1 MKMIIHWVGIGEV
14 KSAGNGD
21 HLGTILGS
29 CVTTV
34 LWHSARKFAV
44 MNHILL
50 PYRPQHKKPMQPDG
64 RFAGDSWRMMQTR
77 LARQGIS
84 MRECEAYV
92 AGGANVTDAVEQD
105 IGQKNVDAMLD
116 FLDAT
121 RVPVRAMY
129 VGGTGHRTA
138 RFDPDNGL
146 FRVMHNGIVVS
157 PTNGITPSI
166 RAA

>member
-1 MKMIIHWVGIGEV
+1 MNMIIHWVGIGEV

-34 LWHSARKFAV
+34 LWHAQRRFAV

-50 PYRPQHKKPMQPDG
+50 PYRPRHKNNETPDG

-84 MRECEAYV
+84 LHECEAFV
-92 AGGANVTDAVEQD
+92 AGGANVHNATEQE
-105 IGQKNVDAMLD
+105 IGHKNVETMLG
-116 FLDAT
+116 LIEQA
-121 RVPVRAMY
+121 RVPVREIS
-129 VGGTGHRTA
+129 VGGNGHRTA
-138 RFDPDNGL
+138 RFDPEIGL
-146 FRVMHNGIVVS
+146 FRVMHNGIMVNHTKS
-157 PTNGITPSI
+157 LMPGSQ
-166 RAA
+166 AA